1 MGGRVPALAPQGTVT
16 AAEAIL
22 ALLGE
27 RAEGATICPS
37 EAARLIAGPDGD
49 WRSEMAAVHAAT
61 DLLLEE
67 GAIALSWKREPK
79 QKRRGPYRIARR

>member
-1 MGGRVPALAPQGTVT
+1 MT

-22 ALLGE
+22 ALLAQ

-61 DLLLEE
+61 DRLLEA
-67 GAIALSWKREPK
+67 GTIALSWKGEPK